1 MDVESLV
8 EQINKEEAEM
18 LDEIFIQEL
27 KKEQQK
33 ERKLRRLLE
42 KYGA

>member
-1 MDVESLV
+1 M

>member
-1 MDVESLV
+1 V